1 MTKIAI
7 VPNAAGTGTFT
18 IEAPNSNS
26 NRTLTLPDEAGTVMT
41 DATTLLT
48 SQLPAQLSV
57 SSSAA
62 AGALTVDASGRVLMA
77 GQPVFRAGFPPP
89 DGVVTVNLGAKHPFS
104 SAGLNVGNHYDTANY
119 RFTAPV
125 SGTYQFS
132 ACLWVNDNSAGD
144 CAPKVNGAYIAAG
157 TGDVIMFAQ
166 QAQAMQTN
174 LSGTFTIYLS
184 ANDQVELFARNYTT
198 SYYSGH
204 SWWEGRLI
212 G

>member
-26 NRTLTLPDEAGTVMT
+26 NRTLVLPDAAGTVMT

-77 GQPVFRAGFPPP
+77 GQPAFSAWNIGATTPLS
-89 DGVVTVNLGAKHPFS
+89 GNITLNTVLLNTGGHYS
-104 SAGLNVGNHYDTANY
+104 SSTG

-125 SGTYQFS
+125 AGVYYFSFTGFTENNSSGSADIAIRRNDIAIVRTFTSEAVNTYRPF
-132 ACLWVNDNSAGD
+132 AVHCIIFLAAGDYINPNSAIQLHSNQN
-144 CAPKVNGAYIAAG
+144 PV
-157 TGDVIMFAQ
+157 F
-166 QAQAMQTN
+166 
-174 LSGTFTIYLS
+174 
-184 ANDQVELFARNYTT
+184 
-198 SYYSGH
+198 SGH
-204 SWWEGRLI
+204 LI